1 MKNPV
6 QMGQRNQPSSRTNDS
21 VSAAWHRG
29 SRSPHRFRWTISCSC
44 VWLVADATKT
54 MALWVLDS
62 HFQLQRSWRN
72 RTGPV
77 TSAISAL
84 ARGLRGHSTARSV
97 CSAVIVIVLACSAW
111 RKPPVKFSTPRLL
124 ANGAGRRFQLCKG
137 HGLHTCAT
145 IAAHDPHVS

>member
-1 MKNPV
+1 MKNLV

-77 TSAISAL
+77 TSLSHLRNSSWVTRPFHGPLRLFGSDRHRPRLQRL
-84 ARGLRGHSTARSV
+84 AQAARQVLDSKTLGQW
-97 CSAVIVIVLACSAW
+97 CWPQSSAVQGSRTAYMCDNCS
-111 RKPPVKFSTPRLL
+111 T
-124 ANGAGRRFQLCKG
+124 
-137 HGLHTCAT
+137 
-145 IAAHDPHVS
+145 